1 MILATFSGL
10 HGHNTLPRGWCMG
23 LSAAAYGLIF
33 WLCFSWWGSLVLP
46 AVLAWWVFLR
56 GSRTENVEN
65 AYMDTISDHELP
77 SLLDVMKAHYFTGFL
92 SCASLYLF
100 NYITHWG
107 QWLGWE
113 AKAAKEGQWRGKPVR
128 VDAAG
133 RGRARGLVA
142 RAGTVA
148 SCASFRLV
156 VAQRVA
162 RAAAAGARVGG
173 ALVHV
178 DVARV
183 ARPARASGAVAPEVA
198 GGNRGV

>member
-46 AVLAWWVFLR
+46 VVLAWWVFLR

-133 RGRARGLVA
+133 R
-142 RAGTVA
+142 
-148 SCASFRLV
+148 
-156 VAQRVA
+156 
-162 RAAAAGARVGG
+162 
-173 ALVHV
+173 VHP
-178 DVARV
+178 DDMPYWDCR
-183 ARPARASGAVAPEVA
+183 RPTELA
-198 GGNRGV
+198 GGLTLDIALWALILWEML